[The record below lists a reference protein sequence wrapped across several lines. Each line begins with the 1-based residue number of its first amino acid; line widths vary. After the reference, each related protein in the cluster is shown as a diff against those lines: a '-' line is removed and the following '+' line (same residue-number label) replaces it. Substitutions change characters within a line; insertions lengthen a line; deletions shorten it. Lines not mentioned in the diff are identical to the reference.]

1 MAKIYLK
8 QIDSRLR
15 TSIIL
20 FLLACILLSFESLTF
35 MLIFGLSIFIVKETN
50 LNITKNNQNIRLFFY
65 VIIFLPTYYLWVIK
79 FQNLLIYFNFLF
91 FFLAIF
97 LVLLGV
103 MNKTPKNLSVSQF
116 SLFKNNSLYPIF
128 LREVSTV
135 YFLFGVSTFLVL
147 YKSLEDLNW
156 VIFTF
161 ISVMSVDIF
170 AYLIGSIIGKRKIKI
185 LSKISPNKTFEGFA
199 AGLILGGL
207 FIFSIQYVI
216 SLPISTQWLIFLSI
230 VIPLLA
236 ITGDLLASGIKRYFD
251 IKNFSEILPGH
262 GGILDR
268 LDSLVPVLI
277 FLSFVKVIIL

>member
-1 MAKIYLK
+1 
-8 QIDSRLR
+8 
-15 TSIIL
+15 
-20 FLLACILLSFESLTF
+20 

>member
-1 MAKIYLK
+1 MAKIYLN
-8 QIDSRLR
+8 QIDYRLR

-20 FLLACILLSFESLTF
+20 FFLACIFLSFEILTF
-35 MLIFGLSIFIVKETN
+35 MLIFGLSILIVNETN
-50 LNITKNNQNIRLFFY
+50 LNITKNNQNFRSFFY
-65 VIIFLPTYYLWVIK
+65 VIIFLPIYYLWAIK
-79 FQNLLIYFNFLF
+79 FQSVLIYFNFLF
-91 FFLAIF
+91 FFLALF
-97 LVLLGV
+97 LTLIGV
-103 MNKTPKNLSVSQF
+103 MIKTPKYLSLSQF
-116 SLFKNNSLYPIF
+116 SFFKKNLLYPTF
-128 LREVSTV
+128 LREFSTV
-135 YFLFGVSTFLVL
+135 YFLLGTSTLLIL

-156 VIFTF
+156 IIFTF

-170 AYLIGSIIGKRKIKI
+170 AYLSGSIIGKHKIKI

-216 SLPISTQWLIFLSI
+216 SLPISTLWSISLSVI
-230 VIPLLA
+230 IPLLA
-236 ITGDLLASGIKRYFD
+236 ITGDLLASGVKRYFD

-277 FLSFVKVIIL
+277 LLSFVKVIIL

>member
-1 MAKIYLK
+1 MAKIYLN
-8 QIDSRLR
+8 QIDYRLR

-20 FLLACILLSFESLTF
+20 FFLACIFLSFEILTF
-35 MLIFGLSIFIVKETN
+35 MLIFGLSILIVNETN
-50 LNITKNNQNIRLFFY
+50 LNITKNNQNFRSFFY
-65 VIIFLPTYYLWVIK
+65 VIIFLPIYYLWATK
-79 FQNLLIYFNFLF
+79 FQSVLIYFNFLF
-91 FFLAIF
+91 FFLALF
-97 LVLLGV
+97 LTLIGV
-103 MNKTPKNLSVSQF
+103 MIKTPKYLSLSQF
-116 SLFKNNSLYPIF
+116 SFFKKNLLYPTF
-128 LREVSTV
+128 LREFSTV
-135 YFLFGVSTFLVL
+135 YFLLGTSTLLIL

-156 VIFTF
+156 IIFTF

-170 AYLIGSIIGKRKIKI
+170 AYLSGSIIGKHKIKI

-216 SLPISTQWLIFLSI
+216 SLPISTLWSISLSVI
-230 VIPLLA
+230 IPLLA
-236 ITGDLLASGIKRYFD
+236 ITGDLLASGVKRYFD

-277 FLSFVKVIIL
+277 LLSFVKVIIL

>member
-1 MAKIYLK
+1 MAKIYLN
-8 QIDSRLR
+8 QIDYRLR

-20 FLLACILLSFESLTF
+20 FFLACIFLSFEILTF
-35 MLIFGLSIFIVKETN
+35 MLIFGLSILIVNETN
-50 LNITKNNQNIRLFFY
+50 LNITKNNQNFRSFFY
-65 VIIFLPTYYLWVIK
+65 VIIFLPIYYLWATK
-79 FQNLLIYFNFLF
+79 FQSVLIYFNFLF
-91 FFLAIF
+91 FFLALF
-97 LVLLGV
+97 LTLIGV
-103 MNKTPKNLSVSQF
+103 MIKTPKYLPLSQF
-116 SLFKNNSLYPIF
+116 SFFKKNLLYPTL
-128 LREVSTV
+128 LREFSTV
-135 YFLFGVSTFLVL
+135 YFLLGTSTLLIL

-156 VIFTF
+156 IIFTF

-170 AYLIGSIIGKRKIKI
+170 AYLSGSIIGKHKIKI

-216 SLPISTQWLIFLSI
+216 SLPISTLWSISLSVI
-230 VIPLLA
+230 IPLLA
-236 ITGDLLASGIKRYFD
+236 ITGDLLASGVKRYFD

-277 FLSFVKVIIL
+277 LLSFVKVIIL